1 MNRPPAPALL
11 LTLLVAASA
20 APAMAQGVTQDRY
33 GPPQPWTDSPQAAS
47 AQGPDAAYAGPML
60 GWAGKRAP
68 QGSTADDAAMAPQRP
83 EPMALSRQFAYAQ
96 PPAARAAPP
105 APPPTQVQPGYEPV
119 MRGALPPVSDR
130 APDLLGGPPAGPLPT
145 SIYDQAAAAPL
156 APQSQPQPQ
165 PQYQRQAPPAA
176 EAPRQIAQSAP
187 LPAARPGGV
196 QLYSLH
202 REYGMT
208 PDAIPAPPQG
218 PNYILVGPPD
228 APPTEDEADKGGEGL
243 DRQF

>member
-1 MNRPPAPALL
+1 MNRPLAPALL
-11 LTLLVAASA
+11 LALLVGAHA
-20 APAMAQGVTQDRY
+20 APAAAQGLPQDRY

-47 AQGPDAAYAGPML
+47 ARSADVAYAGPML
-60 GWAGKRAP
+60 GWAGKRSP
-68 QGSTADDAAMAPQRP
+68 QGPPANDAATAPERP

-96 PPAARAAPP
+96 PPAQAPRAAPP
-105 APPPTQVQPGYEPV
+105 PPVQPGYEPV
-119 MRGALPPVSDR
+119 LRGALAPVSDR

-145 SIYDQAAAAPL
+145 SIYDQAAAAP
-156 APQSQPQPQ
+156 AAPQ
-165 PQYQRQAPPAA
+165 PQYQQQAPAPA
-176 EAPRQIAQSAP
+176 EAPRQFAQSAP
-187 LPAARPGGV
+187 LPAARPGGS

-218 PNYILVGPPD
+218 QNYILVGPPD
-228 APPTEDEADKGGEGL
+228 APPAEEEADEGGEGL

>member
-11 LTLLVAASA
+11 LALLVAANA
-20 APAMAQGVTQDRY
+20 APAAAQGVTQDRY
-33 GPPQPWTDSPQAAS
+33 GPPQPWTESPQAAS

-68 QGSTADDAAMAPQRP
+68 QGPAADDAAMAPERP

-96 PPAARAAPP
+96 PPAPRAPPP
-105 APPPTQVQPGYEPV
+105 APPPPQVQPGYEPV
-119 MRGALPPVSDR
+119 LRGALPPVSDR
-130 APDLLGGPPAGPLPT
+130 APDLLGGPPPT
-145 SIYDQAAAAPL
+145 SIYDQTAAPP
-156 APQSQPQPQ
+156 APQPPQ
-165 PQYQRQAPPAA
+165 PQYQRQTPPPA
-176 EAPRQIAQSAP
+176 EAPRQLAQSAP

-202 REYGMT
+202 REYGLT

-228 APPTEDEADKGGEGL
+228 APPAEDAADEGGEGL

>member
-11 LTLLVAASA
+11 LALLVAANA

-33 GPPQPWTDSPQAAS
+33 GPPQPWTESPQAAS

-60 GWAGKRAP
+60 GWAGKQAP
-68 QGSTADDAAMAPQRP
+68 QGPAADEAAMAPQRP

-96 PPAARAAPP
+96 PPAPRAAPP
-105 APPPTQVQPGYEPV
+105 APQVQPGYEPV
-119 MRGALPPVSDR
+119 LRGALPPVSDR

-145 SIYDQAAAAPL
+145 SIYDQAAAAPP
-156 APQSQPQPQ
+156 APQPQ
-165 PQYQRQAPPAA
+165 PQYQAPPPA
-176 EAPRQIAQSAP
+176 EAPRQIAQSTP
-187 LPAARPGGV
+187 LPAARPGGA

-228 APPTEDEADKGGEGL
+228 APPAEDKADEGGEGL